1 MEIFVFEIFLGENFF
16 DPCPLGRVRGEGGKV
31 GDGVREVTG
40 EAEMSNYVYGSIML
54 KIILVALLTHQKTE
68 IKEKSQTFGQF
79 GAPQY
84 AMENECFTAPSKST
98 GWFLLLFCPKNDL
111 V

>member
-1 MEIFVFEIFLGENFF
+1 MLNLVCFF
-16 DPCPLGRVRGEGGKV
+16 DKGLW
-31 GDGVREVTG
+31 REVLVSLQCKTRSG
-40 EAEMSNYVYGSIML
+40 WQNYVYGSIML
-54 KIILVALLTHQKTE
+54 KIILVALLTHQKPE